1 MERRRDYIQLLH
13 RQLGEEHPLVQLV
26 YQCLQDDP
34 AERPSAEEL
43 LERLEAVRPQGAYGS
58 VKMEIGKLQVAMMS
72 VLRVENEVGEDS
84 VAEVALSHCMSVR

>member
-26 YQCLQDDP
+26 YLCLQDDP

-72 VLRVENEVGEDS
+72 VLRVENEVGEN
-84 VAEVALSHCMSVR
+84 MQ